1 MNKLVSIE
9 WHDSGMIISQEGVSE
24 CVVVPN
30 LLKENFYEHLLT
42 NALIGGNFSWTD
54 LYENTIT
61 FHYQFKNKFNCFIN
75 GLYVGDLAFIT
86 MSNNTVAIPL
96 DTTDEERLYEVYT
109 SDYGMTDCYLLYESE
124 LFQEVM

>member
-1 MNKLVSIE
+1 MMRNVSVQWFE
-9 WHDSGMIISQEGVSE
+9 KSGLIISQEGVSE

-61 FHYQFKNKFNCFIN
+61 FHYQFKNKFNCFVN
-75 GLYVGDLAFIT
+75 GCYCGDLPFIPLSET
-86 MSNNTVAIPL
+86 SIAIPVE
-96 DTTDEERLYEVYT
+96 TDGTFDYFEVYD
-109 SDYGMTDCYLLYESE
+109 SSLVECYLLEKE
-124 LFQEVM
+124 EVLRLTK